1 MDIIFI
7 LAWKTDS
14 TLVQEKYLLTQQ
26 WLSNIVCIFIN
37 CERFAFVINPCL
49 KSFWHIS

>member
-26 WLSNIVCIFIN
+26 PIYIVCIFIK
-37 CERFAFVINPCL
+37 CERFAFVIN
-49 KSFWHIS
+49 